1 MDVEKAGSIA
11 HESIKEDV
19 SQEQKGGV
27 EHPMPEILRSLSA
40 AEYRKTGRRATLKM
54 DIIIMPTL
62 MITFILNFLD
72 RNNIA
77 AAKLAGITEDLHLSE
92 TQYQTCVSVLFV
104 GYIIMQIPSNMII
117 GKIKLPGVYIC
128 CAMSLWGIVTAAQ
141 TVVKSFASLA
151 IARFAVGFVEAVFF
165 SGGLFYLSLFFN
177 RRQYAL
183 RAALFYSGSQ
193 LGNAFGGLL
202 AIAILKLDGKYGLE
216 GWRWLFL
223 VEGVVTVGLALLF
236 AFILPN
242 SPDGI
247 KSLSE
252 TERAWVKFN
261 YEKDQGQSD
270 DRSEVS
276 ARQGFM
282 LAVRDPKTWLM
293 LATLYCIFTS
303 AGVTNFFPPVVATL
317 GYSRTVTYALTA
329 PPFILC
335 CATMLANGFHSD
347 RAGERYWHVVAP
359 LGVTLAANVIAVSTL
374 NVGARYTAMML
385 MPASFYAGSTVLL
398 SWIAGTINQPVTKRA
413 AAIALIVSMDRA
425 ASTRAPPLKIVPY
438 QTPGQTAGQKRKRR
452 GTHGDSQNGP
462 SLKIRNACMTCR
474 DETPDGPLQEDQYG
488 HFHGGA
494 SDFAFLHMAKQK
506 LARLPSMSIHFSDYP
521 LAESGNL
528 PPILPPKPIADRLM
542 RTFFDFGLTTSRFVH
557 EPTLMESF
565 EKLYS
570 DGQGDSL
577 NNDSLALIYM
587 VLTLGSHYS
596 RVNNMYCG
604 YSSSVRFYHMA
615 DRQLQRE
622 SSKITFASLQ
632 ARLLATHYLLNHSR
646 MHEAWSSFG
655 IVVRHAQAL
664 GLHRRSVGPLSN
676 YITHEYRKRLFWA
689 IYVND
694 RIISSIFGRPCA
706 IHDDDIDQDE
716 CALANDDDITAAGCR
731 VSPYG
736 EFCSAAAL
744 IHYARLS
751 RILGKILRKFYS
763 PAARNNSITQLH
775 QFAAEFEKSLL
786 DWQDNLPAY
795 LNYVALPPS
804 ALSTMT
810 QRQTCTLKLMFA
822 HASLLLYRPF
832 ILYSMD
838 PATGSVSRLEQWVKR
853 CHDKS
858 IEAARVVVN
867 ECRYLCQR
875 GLFSRAFW
883 LVNYMQFAALGT
895 LYMYSHLWPE
905 ATHVRET
912 AEEAMAEFPVGVQG
926 DLVGQRQVVNIAN
939 MTEVLGYSAP
949 DIHSKPVF
957 SQEKSVVQDDE
968 KLSLHG
974 NGGVL
979 DDVRLLQPVY
989 PDTPIEEIQKR
1000 YWQDGVVWVK
1010 GLLDPDMV
1018 NKMRSDYLNFVD
1030 NGTGML
1036 KPGTDPAD
1044 GIFSGLDWREFLLP
1058 GAVRVACGLKDEGPF
1073 VDNAIASHSAAFYQ
1087 DFKDKVGRELE
1098 PFVGKL
1104 AGFEESWCLPRS
1116 LLRCA
1121 VPGGETTPVHYD
1133 QIFLRAGPP
1142 TSVTA
1147 WVPIGDVELEGGG
1160 LIYLDRSAEIG
1171 KKYEQ
1176 DFSRVNAEL
1185 PDADRISAFNRNMEK
1200 GGWLDRNAKKFGEH
1214 WSRGWLVGAYEA
1226 GDVVFHT
1233 PYAVHAG
1240 AMNQSPKGR
1249 IRVSTDL
1256 RFVDKT
1262 KPYDERW
1269 TYIAYSENDP
1279 NVASRQPKKSD

>member
-151 IARFAVGFVEAVFF
+151 VARFAVGFVEAVFF

-303 AGVTNFFPPVVATL
+303 AGVTNFFPPVFATL

-413 AAIALIVSMDRA
+413 AAIALIVSVCNTPNPD
-425 ASTRAPPLKIVPY
+425 SLHDFSPVQSSPP
-438 QTPGQTAGQKRKRR
+438 AN
-452 GTHGDSQNGP
+452 GTS
-462 SLKIRNACMTCR
+462 S
-474 DETPDGPLQEDQYG
+474 ETPDGQLQEDQYG

-528 PPILPPKPIADRLM
+528 PPILPPKPVADKLM

-596 RVNNMYCG
+596 RVNDMYCG

-655 IVVRHAQAL
+655 IVVRHAQAI

-926 DLVGQRQVVNIAN
+926 DLVGQRFEDIKKEDALVFKYIRQVVNIAN

-949 DIHSKPVF
+949 DIHSKSVF

-989 PDTPIEEIQKR
+989 SDTPIEEIQKR

-1010 GLLDPDMV
+1010 GLLNPDMV
-1018 NKMRSDYLNFVD
+1018 NKMRSDYLTFVN

-1176 DFSRVNAEL
+1176 DFSRVNAKL

-1214 WSRGWLVGAYEA
+1214 WARGWLVGAYEA

-1279 NVASRQPKKSD
+1279 NVASRQPKKSE

>member
-1 MDVEKAGSIA
+1 MDIEKAGSIA

-202 AIAILKLDGKYGLE
+202 AIAILRLDGKYGLE

-329 PPFILC
+329 PPFVLC

-413 AAIALIVSMDRA
+413 AAIALIVSVCNTPNVWTPYLYNGAPRYFAAFTVNLVAAGAAIVTATVTRMYLRRENQKMDDGRELGPD
-425 ASTRAPPLKIVPY
+425 SLHDFSPIRSSPP
-438 QTPGQTAGQKRKRR
+438 AN
-452 GTHGDSQNGP
+452 GTS
-462 SLKIRNACMTCR
+462 S
-474 DETPDGPLQEDQYG
+474 ETPDGPLQEDQYG

-521 LAESGNL
+521 LAESSNL
-528 PPILPPKPIADRLM
+528 PPILPPKPVADRLM

-577 NNDSLALIYM
+577 NNDSLALVYM

-676 YITHEYRKRLFWA
+676 CITHEYRKRLFWA

-751 RILGKILRKFYS
+751 GILGKILRKFYS
-763 PAARNNSITQLH
+763 PAARSNSITQLH

-838 PATGSVSRLEQWVKR
+838 PATGAVSRLEQWVKR

-926 DLVGQRQVVNIAN
+926 DLVGQRYV
-939 MTEVLGYSAP
+939 
-949 DIHSKPVF
+949 
-957 SQEKSVVQDDE
+957 
-968 KLSLHG
+968 
-974 NGGVL
+974 
-979 DDVRLLQPVY
+979 
-989 PDTPIEEIQKR
+989 EI
-1000 YWQDGVVWVK
+1000 
-1010 GLLDPDMV
+1010 
-1018 NKMRSDYLNFVD
+1018 LNE
-1030 NGTGML
+1030 L
-1036 KPGTDPAD
+1036 
-1044 GIFSGLDWREFLLP
+1044 RE
-1058 GAVRVACGLKDEGPF
+1058 
-1073 VDNAIASHSAAFYQ
+1073 
-1087 DFKDKVGRELE
+1087 
-1098 PFVGKL
+1098 
-1104 AGFEESWCLPRS
+1104 
-1116 LLRCA
+1116 
-1121 VPGGETTPVHYD
+1121 
-1133 QIFLRAGPP
+1133 
-1142 TSVTA
+1142 VTA
-1147 WVPIGDVELEGGG
+1147 KTPSAGMDMLASACTVDEMPAFETSLMDFGGPWSNLFFDTSAIDEYVDVEA
-1160 LIYLDRSAEIG
+1160 R
-1171 KKYEQ
+1171 
-1176 DFSRVNAEL
+1176 
-1185 PDADRISAFNRNMEK
+1185 
-1200 GGWLDRNAKKFGEH
+1200 
-1214 WSRGWLVGAYEA
+1214 
-1226 GDVVFHT
+1226 
-1233 PYAVHAG
+1233 
-1240 AMNQSPKGR
+1240 
-1249 IRVSTDL
+1249 
-1256 RFVDKT
+1256 
-1262 KPYDERW
+1262 
-1269 TYIAYSENDP
+1269 
-1279 NVASRQPKKSD
+1279 

>member
-151 IARFAVGFVEAVFF
+151 VARFSVGFVEAVFF

-413 AAIALIVSMDRA
+413 AAIALIVSVCNTPNVWTPYLYNGAPRYFA
-425 ASTRAPPLKIVPY
+425 AFTPDSLHDFSPVQSSPP
-438 QTPGQTAGQKRKRR
+438 AN
-452 GTHGDSQNGP
+452 GTS
-462 SLKIRNACMTCR
+462 S
-474 DETPDGPLQEDQYG
+474 ETPDGPLQEDQYG

-577 NNDSLALIYM
+577 SNDALALIYM

-655 IVVRHAQAL
+655 IVIRHAQAL

-676 YITHEYRKRLFWA
+676 HITHEYRKRLFWA

-716 CALANDDDITAAGCR
+716 CALANDDDITTGGCR
-731 VSPYG
+731 VAPDG

-838 PATGSVSRLEQWVKR
+838 PATGFVSRLEQWVKR

-1010 GLLDPDMV
+1010 GLLNPDMV
-1018 NKMRSDYLNFVD
+1018 NKMRSDYLTFVD

-1104 AGFEESWCLPRS
+1104 AGFEQSWCLPRS

-1200 GGWLDRNAKKFGEH
+1200 GGWLDRNAKRFGEH

-1279 NVASRQPKKSD
+1279 NVASRQPKKSE

>member
-1 MDVEKAGSIA
+1 
-11 HESIKEDV
+11 
-19 SQEQKGGV
+19 
-27 EHPMPEILRSLSA
+27 
-40 AEYRKTGRRATLKM
+40 
-54 DIIIMPTL
+54 
-62 MITFILNFLD
+62 
-72 RNNIA
+72 
-77 AAKLAGITEDLHLSE
+77 
-92 TQYQTCVSVLFV
+92 
-104 GYIIMQIPSNMII
+104 
-117 GKIKLPGVYIC
+117 
-128 CAMSLWGIVTAAQ
+128 
-141 TVVKSFASLA
+141 
-151 IARFAVGFVEAVFF
+151 
-165 SGGLFYLSLFFN
+165 
-177 RRQYAL
+177 
-183 RAALFYSGSQ
+183 
-193 LGNAFGGLL
+193 
-202 AIAILKLDGKYGLE
+202 
-216 GWRWLFL
+216 
-223 VEGVVTVGLALLF
+223 
-236 AFILPN
+236 
-242 SPDGI
+242 
-247 KSLSE
+247 
-252 TERAWVKFN
+252 
-261 YEKDQGQSD
+261 
-270 DRSEVS
+270 
-276 ARQGFM
+276 
-282 LAVRDPKTWLM
+282 
-293 LATLYCIFTS
+293 
-303 AGVTNFFPPVVATL
+303 
-317 GYSRTVTYALTA
+317 
-329 PPFILC
+329 
-335 CATMLANGFHSD
+335 
-347 RAGERYWHVVAP
+347 
-359 LGVTLAANVIAVSTL
+359 
-374 NVGARYTAMML
+374 
-385 MPASFYAGSTVLL
+385 
-398 SWIAGTINQPVTKRA
+398 
-413 AAIALIVSMDRA
+413 MDRA
-425 ASTRAPPLKIVPY
+425 ASIRAPPLKIVPY

-452 GTHGDSQNGP
+452 GTHVDGQNGP

-474 DETPDGPLQEDQYG
+474 EKKTRCSGHLPCIRCQQHDQPCQYMPTTASPCPSERRPRATPSAPSPIATATTISFEQQHSQGAQPDSLHDFSPVHSSPPANGNSSETSDGPLQEDQYG

-570 DGQGDSL
+570 DGQDDSL
-577 NNDSLALIYM
+577 SNDTLALIYM

-676 YITHEYRKRLFWA
+676 HITHEYRKRLFWA

-716 CALANDDDITAAGCR
+716 CALANDDDITVAGCR
-731 VSPYG
+731 IAPNG

-926 DLVGQRQVVNIAN
+926 DLVGQRYV
-939 MTEVLGYSAP
+939 
-949 DIHSKPVF
+949 
-957 SQEKSVVQDDE
+957 
-968 KLSLHG
+968 
-974 NGGVL
+974 
-979 DDVRLLQPVY
+979 
-989 PDTPIEEIQKR
+989 EI
-1000 YWQDGVVWVK
+1000 
-1010 GLLDPDMV
+1010 
-1018 NKMRSDYLNFVD
+1018 LNE
-1030 NGTGML
+1030 L
-1036 KPGTDPAD
+1036 
-1044 GIFSGLDWREFLLP
+1044 RE
-1058 GAVRVACGLKDEGPF
+1058 
-1073 VDNAIASHSAAFYQ
+1073 
-1087 DFKDKVGRELE
+1087 
-1098 PFVGKL
+1098 
-1104 AGFEESWCLPRS
+1104 
-1116 LLRCA
+1116 
-1121 VPGGETTPVHYD
+1121 
-1133 QIFLRAGPP
+1133 
-1142 TSVTA
+1142 VTA
-1147 WVPIGDVELEGGG
+1147 KTPSAGMDMLASACTVDEIPAFETSLMDFGGPWSNLFFDTSAIDEYVDVET
-1160 LIYLDRSAEIG
+1160 R
-1171 KKYEQ
+1171 
-1176 DFSRVNAEL
+1176 
-1185 PDADRISAFNRNMEK
+1185 
-1200 GGWLDRNAKKFGEH
+1200 
-1214 WSRGWLVGAYEA
+1214 
-1226 GDVVFHT
+1226 
-1233 PYAVHAG
+1233 
-1240 AMNQSPKGR
+1240 
-1249 IRVSTDL
+1249 
-1256 RFVDKT
+1256 
-1262 KPYDERW
+1262 
-1269 TYIAYSENDP
+1269 
-1279 NVASRQPKKSD
+1279 

>member
-40 AEYRKTGRRATLKM
+40 AEYMKTGRRATLKM

-62 MITFILNFLD
+62 MVTFILNFLD

-202 AIAILKLDGKYGLE
+202 AIAILRLDGKYGLE

-413 AAIALIVSMDRA
+413 AAIALIVSVCNTPNVWTPYLYNGAPRYFA
-425 ASTRAPPLKIVPY
+425 AFTPDSLHDFSPVQSSPP
-438 QTPGQTAGQKRKRR
+438 AN
-452 GTHGDSQNGP
+452 GTS
-462 SLKIRNACMTCR
+462 S
-474 DETPDGPLQEDQYG
+474 ETPDGPLQEDQYG

-521 LAESGNL
+521 LAESSNL
-528 PPILPPKPIADRLM
+528 PPILPPKPIADKLM

-557 EPTLMESF
+557 EPTLTESF

-577 NNDSLALIYM
+577 SNDSLALIYM

-604 YSSSVRFYHMA
+604 YSSSVRIYHMA

-676 YITHEYRKRLFWA
+676 CITHEYRKRLFWA

-763 PAARNNSITQLH
+763 PAARSNSITQLH

-989 PDTPIEEIQKR
+989 PDTPIDEIQQR

-1010 GLLDPDMV
+1010 GLLNPDMV
-1018 NKMRSDYLNFVD
+1018 NKMRSDYLTFVN

-1214 WSRGWLVGAYEA
+1214 WARGWLVGAYEA

-1279 NVASRQPKKSD
+1279 NVASRQPKKSE

>member
-19 SQEQKGGV
+19 SQEQKGAI
-27 EHPMPEILRSLSA
+27 EHPMPQILRSLSA

-151 IARFAVGFVEAVFF
+151 VARFAVGFVEAVFF

-202 AIAILKLDGKYGLE
+202 AIAILKLGGKYGLE

-359 LGVTLAANVIAVSTL
+359 LGVTLAANVIAVSTP

-413 AAIALIVSMDRA
+413 AAIALIVSVCNTPNVWTPYLYNGAPRYSAAFTVNLVAAGAAIVTATVTRMYLRRENRKMDDGRELGVSGPTAAQRA
-425 ASTRAPPLKIVPY
+425 TN
-438 QTPGQTAGQKRKRR
+438 
-452 GTHGDSQNGP
+452 GTS
-462 SLKIRNACMTCR
+462 S
-474 DETPDGPLQEDQYG
+474 ETPDGPLQEDQYG

-604 YSSSVRFYHMA
+604 YSSSVRFHHMA

-664 GLHRRSVGPLSN
+664 GLHRHSVGPLSN

-706 IHDDDIDQDE
+706 IHDDDIDQNE
-716 CALANDDDITAAGCR
+716 CALANDDDITATGCR
-731 VSPYG
+731 VAPNG

-838 PATGSVSRLEQWVKR
+838 PATGVVSRLEQWVKR

-926 DLVGQRQVVNIAN
+926 DLVGQRYVEILNELR
-939 MTEVLGYSAP
+939 EVTARTTS
-949 DIHSKPVF
+949 
-957 SQEKSVVQDDE
+957 
-968 KLSLHG
+968 
-974 NGGVL
+974 
-979 DDVRLLQPVY
+979 
-989 PDTPIEEIQKR
+989 
-1000 YWQDGVVWVK
+1000 
-1010 GLLDPDMV
+1010 
-1018 NKMRSDYLNFVD
+1018 
-1030 NGTGML
+1030 TGMDML
-1036 KPGTDPAD
+1036 ASACTVDEMPAFETPLMD
-1044 GIFSGLDWREFLLP
+1044 FGGPWSNLFFDTSAI
-1058 GAVRVACGLKDEGPF
+1058 DEY
-1073 VDNAIASHSAAFYQ
+1073 V
-1087 DFKDKVGRELE
+1087 
-1098 PFVGKL
+1098 
-1104 AGFEESWCLPRS
+1104 
-1116 LLRCA
+1116 
-1121 VPGGETTPVHYD
+1121 
-1133 QIFLRAGPP
+1133 
-1142 TSVTA
+1142 
-1147 WVPIGDVELEGGG
+1147 DVEA
-1160 LIYLDRSAEIG
+1160 R
-1171 KKYEQ
+1171 
-1176 DFSRVNAEL
+1176 
-1185 PDADRISAFNRNMEK
+1185 
-1200 GGWLDRNAKKFGEH
+1200 
-1214 WSRGWLVGAYEA
+1214 
-1226 GDVVFHT
+1226 
-1233 PYAVHAG
+1233 
-1240 AMNQSPKGR
+1240 
-1249 IRVSTDL
+1249 
-1256 RFVDKT
+1256 
-1262 KPYDERW
+1262 
-1269 TYIAYSENDP
+1269 
-1279 NVASRQPKKSD
+1279 

>member
-19 SQEQKGGV
+19 SQKRKDGV

-40 AEYRKTGRRATLKM
+40 AEYRKTGRRATFKM

-151 IARFAVGFVEAVFF
+151 VARFAVGFVEAVFF

-276 ARQGFM
+276 ARQGFV

-359 LGVTLAANVIAVSTL
+359 LGVTLAANVMAVSTL

-413 AAIALIVSMDRA
+413 AAIALIVS
-425 ASTRAPPLKIVPY
+425 
-438 QTPGQTAGQKRKRR
+438 
-452 GTHGDSQNGP
+452 
-462 SLKIRNACMTCR
+462 
-474 DETPDGPLQEDQYG
+474 EDQYG

-528 PPILPPKPIADRLM
+528 PPILPPKPVADRLM

-570 DGQGDSL
+570 DGQGDSS

-587 VLTLGSHYS
+587 ILTLGSHYS
-596 RVNNMYCG
+596 RVNNMYRG

-676 YITHEYRKRLFWA
+676 HITHEYRKRLFWA

-731 VSPYG
+731 VAPNG

-751 RILGKILRKFYS
+751 RISGKILRKFYS

-838 PATGSVSRLEQWVKR
+838 PATGAVSRLEQWVKR

-905 ATHVRET
+905 AMHVRET

-926 DLVGQRQVVNIAN
+926 DLVGQH
-939 MTEVLGYSAP
+939 AP

-957 SQEKSVVQDDE
+957 SQEKSVVQEDE

-989 PDTPIEEIQKR
+989 PDTPLEEIQKR
-1000 YWQDGVVWVK
+1000 YWQDGIVK
-1010 GLLDPDMV
+1010 GLLNPDMV
-1018 NKMRSDYLNFVD
+1018 NKMRSDYLTFVD

-1044 GIFSGLDWREFLLP
+1044 DIFSGLDWREFLLP

-1104 AGFEESWCLPRS
+1104 SGFEESWCLPRS

-1279 NVASRQPKKSD
+1279 NVASRQPKKSE

>member
-19 SQEQKGGV
+19 FQERKDGV

-151 IARFAVGFVEAVFF
+151 VARFAVGFVEAVFF

-282 LAVRDPKTWLM
+282 LAVRDAKTWLM

-347 RAGERYWHVVAP
+347 RAGERYWHIVAP

-413 AAIALIVSMDRA
+413 AAIALIVSVCNTPNVWTPYLYNGAPRYFAAFTVNLVAAGAAIVTATVTRMYLRRENRKMDDGRELGPD
-425 ASTRAPPLKIVPY
+425 SLHDFSPVQSSPP
-438 QTPGQTAGQKRKRR
+438 A
-452 GTHGDSQNGP
+452 NGN
-462 SLKIRNACMTCR
+462 SS
-474 DETPDGPLQEDQYG
+474 ETPDGPLQEDQYG

-570 DGQGDSL
+570 DGQGESL

-604 YSSSVRFYHMA
+604 YSSSVRFYNMA

-731 VSPYG
+731 IAPNG

-838 PATGSVSRLEQWVKR
+838 PATGSVSRLEQWVKK

-926 DLVGQRQVVNIAN
+926 DLVGQRYV
-939 MTEVLGYSAP
+939 
-949 DIHSKPVF
+949 
-957 SQEKSVVQDDE
+957 
-968 KLSLHG
+968 
-974 NGGVL
+974 
-979 DDVRLLQPVY
+979 
-989 PDTPIEEIQKR
+989 EI
-1000 YWQDGVVWVK
+1000 
-1010 GLLDPDMV
+1010 
-1018 NKMRSDYLNFVD
+1018 LNE
-1030 NGTGML
+1030 L
-1036 KPGTDPAD
+1036 
-1044 GIFSGLDWREFLLP
+1044 RE
-1058 GAVRVACGLKDEGPF
+1058 
-1073 VDNAIASHSAAFYQ
+1073 
-1087 DFKDKVGRELE
+1087 
-1098 PFVGKL
+1098 
-1104 AGFEESWCLPRS
+1104 
-1116 LLRCA
+1116 
-1121 VPGGETTPVHYD
+1121 
-1133 QIFLRAGPP
+1133 
-1142 TSVTA
+1142 VTA
-1147 WVPIGDVELEGGG
+1147 KTP
-1160 LIYLDRSAEIG
+1160 SAGMDMLASACTVDEIPAF
-1171 KKYEQ
+1171 ETSLM
-1176 DFSRVNAEL
+1176 DFVC
-1185 PDADRISAFNRNMEK
+1185 
-1200 GGWLDRNAKKFGEH
+1200 
-1214 WSRGWLVGAYEA
+1214 
-1226 GDVVFHT
+1226 
-1233 PYAVHAG
+1233 
-1240 AMNQSPKGR
+1240 
-1249 IRVSTDL
+1249 
-1256 RFVDKT
+1256 
-1262 KPYDERW
+1262 
-1269 TYIAYSENDP
+1269 
-1279 NVASRQPKKSD
+1279 